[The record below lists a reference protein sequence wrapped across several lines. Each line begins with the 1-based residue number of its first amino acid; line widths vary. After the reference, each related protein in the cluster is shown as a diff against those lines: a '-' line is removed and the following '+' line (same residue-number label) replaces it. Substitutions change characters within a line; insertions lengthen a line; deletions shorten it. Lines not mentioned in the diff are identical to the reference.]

1 MTSTSWDLTAT
12 SQESRWTS
20 SAIQRIPPPLAHKQ
34 LEPRWATRQLRIR
47 ARSTS
52 GQSQGRPTTNR
63 GLAAHSVIR
72 RPARPACSLKPL
84 VPERAPTLTA
94 SPDTE
99 AAPPPQSHVTTTPRG
114 HTAHSE
120 ADPRSAAFTTSVGR
134 TARSCAGRALRACR
148 ARARWRAQSRGA
160 QRPTAGADAPG
171 STPASAGS
179 DEPASDA
186 TAPSPRAAG
195 LAGPMTADDPK
206 LSSGKLTAAPA
217 LTVGRGDR
225 QRDRCRR
232 VHVGWV
238 VDGNSSHP
246 CARETFL
253 QEEDD
258 ANGFATSRE

>member
-1 MTSTSWDLTAT
+1 
-12 SQESRWTS
+12 
-20 SAIQRIPPPLAHKQ
+20 
-34 LEPRWATRQLRIR
+34 
-47 ARSTS
+47 
-52 GQSQGRPTTNR
+52 
-63 GLAAHSVIR
+63 
-72 RPARPACSLKPL
+72 
-84 VPERAPTLTA
+84 
-94 SPDTE
+94 E

-195 LAGPMTADDPK
+195 LAGPMMADDPK

-258 ANGFATSRE
+258 ANGFATSREYTPTTRRRRSKAGVSPRTPRGRVLGAVDGCDTDQSSLETLHRSELIDRRRRSPPAPPSAP